1 VGSDGCPLPWWGT
14 PLEGVTGLRS
24 CSEPYDPAMLA
35 YGQTQ
40 YESCFSVSGPIG
52 ESMDG
57 DNLSCCYHLD
67 ESACGNPYQ
76 GEFCIEVPYFGD
88 GTLDALIPEGAV
100 SFDACDA
107 PPGPK
112 LVLTKQSR
120 AEHLI
125 GVWLRCGP
133 PAPSFNGNAIVF
145 RGDGTFQALQTDE
158 QGRLAPAAGCN
169 QSGLWGFLSSNPG
182 QLNMHMGDWTAIGS
196 PQFTGGSPRR
206 LYSAGNLGSEFFVEA
221 TMVP

>member
-1 VGSDGCPLPWWGT
+1 
-14 PLEGVTGLRS
+14 
-24 CSEPYDPAMLA
+24 
-35 YGQTQ
+35 
-40 YESCFSVSGPIG
+40 
-52 ESMDG
+52 MDG